1 MHRRPVIT
9 LALACAG
16 FAAAQAAS
24 AQTLR
29 CGSVLIQPGDNAWYV
44 LEKCGAPT
52 AWTAITLP
60 GSAHNV
66 YINVYQTGVTRADRW
81 LYRRDFGEFAAVLAI
96 GDDGRVQEIEFERF
110 RD

>member
-1 MHRRPVIT
+1 MRPVIT

-16 FAAAQAAS
+16 FAAAQAAL

-29 CGSVLIQPGDNAWYV
+29 CGSVLIQPGDDARYV

-60 GSAHNV
+60 GSASNV
-66 YINVYQTGVTRADRW
+66 YINVYQTGATRADRW
-81 LYRRDFGEFAAVLAI
+81 LYRRDFGQFAAVLAI

>member
-1 MHRRPVIT
+1 MRPVIT

-16 FAAAQAAS
+16 FAAAQAAL

-29 CGSVLIQPGDNAWYV
+29 CGFVLIQPGDDARYV

-52 AWTAITLP
+52 GWTAITLP
-60 GSAHNV
+60 GSASSV
-66 YINVYQTGVTRADRW
+66 YVNVYQTRFTRADRW
-81 LYRRDFGEFAAVLAI
+81 LYHRDFGQFAAVLAI
-96 GDDGRVQEIEFERF
+96 GDDGRVSDIQFERF

>member
-1 MHRRPVIT
+1 MRPVIT

-16 FAAAQAAS
+16 FAAAPTAL

-29 CGSVLIQPGDNAWYV
+29 CGSVLIQPGDDARYV

-52 AWTAITLP
+52 GWTAIILP
-60 GSAHNV
+60 GSAGNV
-66 YINVYQTGVTRADRW
+66 FVSVYQTGVTRADRW
-81 LYRRDFGEFAAVLAI
+81 LYHRSFGQFAAVLAI